1 MVMSER
7 ATFAL
12 AVRLRTA
19 EGAPLGELFAFMS
32 GLYFR
37 GKLAYSRAFA
47 RPPDPASPIS
57 GAGSFVITPNAGL
70 RSIDTPVTLPA
81 LRNFAGVDID
91 AANPKYR
98 RPLEVSARAIAEDI
112 GPECAVVLLG
122 SIASPKYVD
131 VLAGHLR
138 AAAGVSRRLRRPRR
152 HEPRRPDAARGHGR
166 RGADVHFYRR
176 CRPAWREASEA
187 DSPQVARSA
196 PTELQQ
202 RPTACHD
209 ARDAHEDHE
218 GLSLEDLGDTLRGRR
233 ESSVSVV
240 RIVRG
245 LREARQRKG

>member
-12 AVRLRTA
+12 AARLRTP

-37 GKLAYSRAFA
+37 GKLAYCRAFA

-70 RSIDTPVTLPA
+70 RSIDTPVTLAA

-131 VLAGHLR
+131 VLQEIFGTRLLFPADFVGRGDMSRGGLMLR
-138 AAAGVSRRLRRPRR
+138 AVTAAEELMYISVAGAV
-152 HEPRRPDAARGHGR
+152 R
-166 RGADVHFYRR
+166 RGV
-176 CRPAWREASEA
+176 RP
-187 DSPQVARSA
+187 PKLI
-196 PTELQQ
+196 PL
-202 RPTACHD
+202 
-209 ARDAHEDHE
+209 
-218 GLSLEDLGDTLRGRR
+218 
-233 ESSVSVV
+233 
-240 RIVRG
+240 
-245 LREARQRKG
+245 K